1 MNSCKVSYD
10 QTSSFSASPMLSVVM
25 PVYNAGERLH
35 KAIASVLNQA
45 YQNFE
50 LILVDDG
57 STDGSEIVCDEYAAR
72 DSRVIVKHVANG
84 GVSSARNFGISVSN
98 GKYIAF
104 IDADDAIEP
113 DTYKKCIDQLSDSDA
128 ELVIF
133 GMHFDY
139 HRRGELKNSRIYTAG
154 DFELDISNSLGSH
167 FFELYNAN
175 YLTPVWNKVYAS
187 ALIKRN
193 SIRFNTNMAILEDFA
208 FVLDFL
214 CVASNIIVLSD
225 AFYHYYNNLDT
236 SSLSRRPNIDYLKN
250 FRSLGNKL
258 HALSQRIGLD
268 STHEHSRIQ
277 AILFRSYLIG
287 VERIANQRTGLRI
300 KNNDLALYIQDPSF
314 QAVTHEA
321 RCVGVRLRIVCWL
334 VKRKQALLLLILL
347 RIRQIGVRFLRSV
360 K

>member
-35 KAIASVLNQA
+35 KAITCVLNQT

-72 DSRVIVKHVANG
+72 DNRVIVKHVANG

-104 IDADDAIEP
+104 IDADDIIAP
-113 DTYKKCIDQLSDSDA
+113 DAYKKCIDQLTNSDA

-139 HRRGELKNSRIYTAG
+139 YMKGELKNSRIFTAG
-154 DFELDISNSLGSH
+154 DFELGISNSLDSH

-193 SIRFNTNMAILEDFA
+193 DIKFNTNMAILEDFA

-214 CVASNIIVLSD
+214 CAASNIIVLSD
-225 AFYHYYNNLDT
+225 AFYHYYNDLDT
-236 SSLSRRPNIDYLKN
+236 SSFRRRPNIDYLKN
-250 FRSLGNKL
+250 FHSLGSKL
-258 HALSQRIGLD
+258 HTLSQRIGLI
-268 STHEHSRIQ
+268 STHEYGRIQ

-287 VERIANQRTGLRI
+287 VERIVNQRTGLRI
-300 KNNDLALYIQDPSF
+300 RHKDLVLYIQDTYF
-314 QAVTHEA
+314 QAVTNEA
-321 RCVGVRLRIVCWL
+321 RCTSVQLKIICWL
-334 VKRKQALLLLILL
+334 VKRNQALFLLMLL
-347 RIRQIGVRFLRSV
+347 WVRQIGVRFLRRM